1 MGGVGRIGRRRSADG
16 FSVRASSFIAAAFA
30 AALVL
35 GACQPVATVP
45 KPARGGTAIEA
56 LVGQPNVL
64 SPLFESNDS
73 TRDVDS
79 LIYQGLTTV
88 DAQQNVVGQLAS
100 GWSISADHL
109 TYTFDIRDGIK
120 WADGQPFGLDDVM
133 FTFHVLQDLEYQQP
147 GADFWRL
154 VGIAPAGTSQVVF
167 TLKAPSAGFPLAL
180 RIGIIPKHIFAG
192 MAPAQ
197 IASSP
202 YSGLHAI
209 GTGPFK
215 VGAIN
220 QLAITLDRNP
230 FAVPQPYLDHLV
242 MRTYTDPQS
251 AIRAVL
257 SGAADL
263 VGGLQPQEVA
273 ALEGRTDL
281 TVQEQRLFTS
291 SFVTFNSDGDGKP
304 FFSDPKVR
312 LALVQAV
319 DRQQIVSQVLAGRA
333 DPDPSPIP
341 TANWA
346 YSASAA
352 ALHPFDAVAA
362 AKALDDA
369 GWVSDPTTK
378 LRSRKGTL
386 FKVTLVSAD
395 SFPNRQVAD
404 AIARQLLDVGVQV
417 VVKPVTAT
425 QLVRDYLPG
434 HNYQM
439 ALVYI
444 DLGPDPDQYA
454 FWHTGAD
461 ASSLNFAYQRG
472 WGLIDK
478 DLEDGRMAIDAPSR
492 LAAYIDFQTLMAD
505 AAPAIFL
512 YAGRYEYVVSQ
523 RVHGVHMNKV
533 IEPTDRFQYV
543 TDWYVNTT
551 G

>member
-1 MGGVGRIGRRRSADG
+1 
-16 FSVRASSFIAAAFA
+16 
-30 AALVL
+30 
-35 GACQPVATVP
+35 
-45 KPARGGTAIEA
+45 
-56 LVGQPNVL
+56 VL

-88 DAQQNVVGQLAS
+88 DSQQNVVGQLAA
-100 GWSISADHL
+100 GWSISADRL
-109 TYTFDIRDGIK
+109 AYTFDIRDGVK
-120 WADGQPFGLDDVM
+120 WADGQPFGQDDVM

-167 TLKAPSAGFPLAL
+167 TLKAPSAAFPLAL

-192 MAPAQ
+192 MSPAQ

-304 FFSDPKVR
+304 FFGDPKVR

-352 ALHPFDAVAA
+352 TLHPFDAQAA

-369 GWVSDPTTK
+369 GWTSDPATK
-378 LRSRKGTL
+378 LRSKKGTP

-417 VVKPVTAT
+417 VVKPVPAT

-434 HNYQM
+434 HKYQM

-444 DLGPDPDQYA
+444 DVGPDPDQYA

-478 DLEDGRMAIDAPSR
+478 DLEDGRAATDAPSR